1 MRDRSLTRQERS
13 KRIEEI
19 KIKYAAPAVSS
30 TESKGGKDSGSAEGD
45 GGVRLSAVDAASK
58 HHHELEFLR
67 SRLQEVQR
75 ESKQENY
82 DSSGTLV
89 QQWSKVQKEEITDI
103 DAHIDEQRRL
113 YFKQLEDEKRLREI
127 IARRDSLLAEQRRE
141 QEAQKNNGLS
151 DTKATDP
158 NSMDLSTKGNLTKKA
173 AELEELRAT
182 VKSTGQSVKKGFYD
196 ENGVLVK
203 QWANINGESD
213 DAEQVAEQSI
223 EEKRRQEL
231 LSIMTNRKM
240 SKDEKAIRIQEV
252 KDKYDQGGGEE
263 EEDSIIVVQTK
274 MPDLNNAL
282 DEKRKQEFESM

>member
-1 MRDRSLTRQERS
+1 MNSVGQSVSRDLSLLCLVHLNVMNLHCASHTVESVMRDRSLTRQERS

-75 ESKQENY
+75 ESKHENY

-141 QEAQKNNGLS
+141 QEAQKNNGS
-151 DTKATDP
+151 NKEGEKATDP

-173 AELEELRAT
+173 AELEALRAT
-182 VKSTGQSVKKGFYD
+182 VVKSTAQSVKKGFYD

-223 EEKRRQEL
+223 EEKQR
-231 LSIMTNRKM
+231 
-240 SKDEKAIRIQEV
+240 
-252 KDKYDQGGGEE
+252 
-263 EEDSIIVVQTK
+263 
-274 MPDLNNAL
+274 L
-282 DEKRKQEFESM
+282 DEQRKQEFESM